1 MVSRRIWGCRAA
13 NRLIYTGYLS
23 FCRYSSFIHLVLS
36 PVARPQLPHL
46 RPRQPQSA
54 RTGRGREGQVLQG
67 LLRRG
72 GVAAPSVLLGRS
84 AARIT
89 AGRFF
94 VSGPF
99 AGVFRCCAGRLFPE
113 WLVSPVS
120 PGVSGEIRSD
130 FSRFSRFSR
139 FPPASRIILFSSAVC
154 YPPPSAVFPLAD
166 RPSLSVLSR
175 KNSFSRSETAPETR
189 RCADFAP
196 FYLFYS
202 IIFCNMDLLSARV
215 VTARTDGTGHAEPD
229 VFRRICIMAAGGCD
243 NCSLRRE
250 SFYRHTD
257 RFGM

>member
-1 MVSRRIWGCRAA
+1 MRAA
-13 NRLIYTGYLS
+13 FLCQDLLPAFFG
-23 FCRYSSFIHLVLS
+23 
-36 PVARPQLPHL
+36 VARGGCSLSGWCL
-46 RPRQPQSA
+46 RC
-54 RTGRGREGQVLQG
+54 
-67 LLRRG
+67 LRC
-72 GVAAPSVLLGRS
+72 L
-84 AARIT
+84 
-89 AGRFF
+89 
-94 VSGPF
+94 
-99 AGVFRCCAGRLFPE
+99 RCL
-113 WLVSPVS
+113 PVS

-130 FSRFSRFSR
+130 FSRFPYYTFFISR
-139 FPPASRIILFSSAVC
+139 LL
-154 YPPPSAVFPLAD
+154 PPPSAVFPLAD
-166 RPSLSVLSR
+166 RPSLSVLSL

>member
-1 MVSRRIWGCRAA
+1 MRAA
-13 NRLIYTGYLS
+13 FLCQDLLPAFFGVARGGCSLS
-23 FCRYSSFIHLVLS
+23 GWCLWCLRCLRCLPVFPAKFAAIS
-36 PVARPQLPHL
+36 PV
-46 RPRQPQSA
+46 
-54 RTGRGREGQVLQG
+54 
-67 LLRRG
+67 
-72 GVAAPSVLLGRS
+72 
-84 AARIT
+84 
-89 AGRFF
+89 
-94 VSGPF
+94 
-99 AGVFRCCAGRLFPE
+99 
-113 WLVSPVS
+113 
-120 PGVSGEIRSD
+120 
-130 FSRFSRFSR
+130 
-139 FPPASRIILFSSAVC
+139 SRIILFSSAVC

>member
-1 MVSRRIWGCRAA
+1 MA
-13 NRLIYTGYLS
+13 
-23 FCRYSSFIHLVLS
+23 
-36 PVARPQLPHL
+36 
-46 RPRQPQSA
+46 
-54 RTGRGREGQVLQG
+54 
-67 LLRRG
+67 
-72 GVAAPSVLLGRS
+72 
-84 AARIT
+84 
-89 AGRFF
+89 
-94 VSGPF
+94 
-99 AGVFRCCAGRLFPE
+99 
-113 WLVSPVS
+113 
-120 PGVSGEIRSD
+120 GVSGV
-130 FSRFSRFSR
+130 SRCFRRNSQRFLPFLPFLPFPSRVPYYTFFISR
-139 FPPASRIILFSSAVC
+139 LL
-154 YPPPSAVFPLAD
+154 PPPSAVFPLAD